1 MNDEQSLAF
10 QYWTCLRLAAR
21 EDRVGACVKYGVDV
35 ATVELAAS
43 LTTAQIQDLAIG
55 VDLLIFKPVLTA
67 AQLSKLVAV
76 QPSSQ
81 YPYAKRIYAR
91 LAMPAE

>member
-1 MNDEQSLAF
+1 MTDEQSLAF
-10 QYWTCLRLAAR
+10 QYWTALRLAALT
-21 EDRVGACVKYGVDV
+21 DRVGACVKFGVDV
-35 ATVELAAS
+35 ATANLAAG
-43 LTTAQIQDLAIG
+43 LTTAQIQDLALG
-55 VDLLIFKPVLTA
+55 VDVLIFRPVLTA

-91 LAMPAE
+91 LAIPAE